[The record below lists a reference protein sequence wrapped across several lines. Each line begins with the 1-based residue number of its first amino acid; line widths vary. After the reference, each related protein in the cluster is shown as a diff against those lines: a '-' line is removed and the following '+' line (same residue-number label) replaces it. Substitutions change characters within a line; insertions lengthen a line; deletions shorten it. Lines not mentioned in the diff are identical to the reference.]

1 MIKYFVL
8 IFILYLKGIKKKCK
22 GNLIICW
29 YMYIIIDGLK
39 KKDIVIYLINVK
51 IERKEFLFLFYFY

>member
-8 IFILYLKGIKKKCK
+8 IFFLYLKGIKKCK

-39 KKDIVIYLINVK
+39 KDIVFYLINVK
-51 IERKEFLFLFYFY
+51 IKRKEFLFLFYFY